1 MTAAAEL
8 LLVVDGGGGTGAGFD
23 DDLSMGGGGW
33 LRSGRLILLADA
45 GVDVAVDDRFAA
57 APAALAFDGV
67 TTLDSSHAAQLL
79 RLVL

>member
-8 LLVVDGGGGTGAGFD
+8 LLVVDGGGGTGAGLE
-23 DDLSMGGGGW
+23 DLSMGGGGW

-45 GVDVAVDDRFAA
+45 GVDVAVDGRL
-57 APAALAFDGV
+57 APVALAFDGV

>member
-8 LLVVDGGGGTGAGFD
+8 LLVVDGGGGTGAGLE
-23 DDLSMGGGGW
+23 DLSMGGGGW

-45 GVDVAVDDRFAA
+45 GVDVAVDGRLAA